1 MYTLQPLAR
10 RVFST
15 EAILDAAREVV
26 VTRGARGATVEAI
39 SREAGVPVG
48 SIYHRF
54 DSLAELPHAP
64 WLRAARRSQERALAV
79 PRCPPSARSRA
90 WWRSR
95 SPMYYLC
102 LEQPE
107 DTLLLDALGRAE
119 LLSMELGALRG
130 ELEVVNERVEALMA
144 GAGPRPL
151 RTGRRPHA
159 RSRAAGAGGHAPR
172 LRDRQLT
179 SVTRTPARRNRL
191 PAAVRAVLGGDG
203 RRAERGSAG
212 GAAVS
217 ASSS

>member
-1 MYTLQPLAR
+1 LAR

-15 EAILDAAREVV
+15 EAILDAARAVV

-54 DSLAELPHAP
+54 DSLAELLART

-79 PRCPPSARSRA
+79 PVSPERPLESAVA
-90 WWRSR
+90 VALA
-95 SPMYYLC
+95 MYDLC

-144 GAGPRPL
+144 GLARALFGRADA
-151 RTGRRPHA
+151 RTRDLVLLALVDMPHGFA
-159 RSRAAGAGGHAPR
+159 H
-172 LRDRQLT
+172 RQLV
-179 SVTRTPARRNRL
+179 SGTRTPARRERL
-191 PAAVRAVLGGDG
+191 GEAVRAVLVGD
-203 RRAERGSAG
+203 EVQPG
-212 GAAVS
+212 GARRRQPKRRTIRTRP
-217 ASSS
+217 